1 MSTDPKVLTE
11 KGRTIVARGGADGA
25 SDDDM
30 LLLEIAARAPG
41 MSKDDL
47 ALCFVNLRL
56 EYREDALR
64 AIRTGHVKFQERK
77 PQ

>member
-1 MSTDPKVLTE
+1 MSGESKVLTE
-11 KGRTIVARGGADGA
+11 KGARIVARGGAADQ

-56 EYREDALR
+56 EYGEDALR
-64 AIRTGHVKFQERK
+64 AIRTGHVQFEPRK

>member
-1 MSTDPKVLTE
+1 MSSDPKVLTE
-11 KGRTIVARGGADGA
+11 KGARIVVRGGADGQ

-47 ALCFVNLRL
+47 ALCFVNLRI
-56 EYREDALR
+56 EYGEDALR
-64 AIRTGHVKFQERK
+64 AIRTGHVQFSPRK

>member
-1 MSTDPKVLTE
+1 MSSDAKVLPE
-11 KGRTIVARGGADGA
+11 KGARIVARGGADGQ
-25 SDDDM
+25 SDDDL

-56 EYREDALR
+56 EYGEDALR
-64 AIRTGHVKFQERK
+64 AIRTGHVQFAPRK